1 MDQYLSTVIIAVITG
16 IFSIITLIIQK
27 KQDKVISKIDE
38 QTTFIDREKALKQK
52 LAQKEKERER
62 IIEEIMVL
70 TLDTNLCILENTNI
84 GDQEQPIDD
93 ILDHSNTLKK
103 EFEIISKEIAEI
115 DKEYHLVL
123 DITTEFQKEFDQNNK

>member
-38 QTTFIDREKALKQK
+38 QTTFIDREKTLKQK
-52 LAQKEKERER
+52 LAQKEKEREQ

-70 TLDTNLCILENTNI
+70 TLDTNLCILKNTNI
-84 GDQEQPIDD
+84 GDQEKPIDD
-93 ILDHSNTLKK
+93 ILEHSKDLKEK
-103 EFEIISKEIAEI
+103 FKTINVEIEEIN
-115 DKEYHLVL
+115 KEYNLVVDL
-123 DITTEFQKEFDQNNK
+123 TTEFQKEFEQNNK